1 MSTIT
6 ANDLKTR
13 GVGAIEESLTY
24 ETEAMVSVRGRPR
37 YVVMEVS
44 HYQYLRECELEA
56 ALAQSRADVAEG
68 RYVKESP
75 RAHLERL
82 QALNAG
88 PAAKSARGGSAA
100 SGKAASTP
108 QAKAGKPKTR

>member
-44 HYQYLRECELEA
+44 QYQYLRECELEA
-56 ALAQSRADVAEG
+56 ALAQSRADLAEG
-68 RYVKESP
+68 RFVKESP

-82 QALNAG
+82 QDLNAG

-100 SGKAASTP
+100 SGRAASAP
-108 QAKAGKPKTR
+108 QAKTRKPK

>member
-75 RAHLERL
+75 RAHVERL
-82 QALNAG
+82 QAVNAG
-88 PAAKSARGGSAA
+88 PAGGAA
-100 SGKAASTP
+100 PGRDSVAGKAASTP
-108 QAKAGKPKTR
+108 QAKARKPKTR

>member
-13 GVGAIEESLTY
+13 GVGAIEESLAY
-24 ETEAMVSVRGRPR
+24 ETEALVSVRGTPR

-56 ALAQSRADVAEG
+56 ALAQSRADLAEG

-75 RAHLERL
+75 KAHVARA
-82 QALNAG
+82 QAMNAKA
-88 PAAKSARGGSAA
+88 PVA
-100 SGKAASTP
+100 GKA
-108 QAKAGKPKTR
+108 KARKARSG

>member
-13 GVGAIEESLTY
+13 GVGAIEESLAY
-24 ETEAMVSVRGRPR
+24 ETEAMVSVRGKPR

-44 HYQYLRECELEA
+44 QYQYLRECELEA
-56 ALAQSRADVAEG
+56 ALAQSRADLAEG

-82 QALNAG
+82 QTLNAG

-100 SGKAASTP
+100 SGKAASAP
-108 QAKAGKPKTR
+108 QAKARKAKTR

>member
-1 MSTIT
+1 MPTIT

-24 ETEAMVSVRGRPR
+24 ETEAMVSVRGKDR

-44 HYQYLRECELEA
+44 HYHYLRECELEA
-56 ALAQSRADVAEG
+56 ALAQSRADLAEG

-75 RAHLERL
+75 RAHVMRVEGMNADAVPARKSQPRA
-82 QALNAG
+82 QARKATG
-88 PAAKSARGGSAA
+88 APAAKAR
-100 SGKAASTP
+100 
-108 QAKAGKPKTR
+108 KPKAR